1 MRPLDNLRSRLL
13 AAAMSLLAGVPVAG
27 AQSTAAS
34 GASAL
39 RLPRLFADGMVL
51 QRRKP
56 IAVWGWAPTGSQISI
71 DFRGHTTHTTAN
83 AAGSWIAKL
92 PPVEAGGPLDLTVR
106 AGEARVE
113 LHNVLVGDVWVA
125 SGQSNMEF
133 VVSEANN
140 AAQEIAT
147 ANDSLIRQFKVPN
160 SWSNDPGDDLV
171 GGAWAPA
178 DPKHVGDFSAVAYFF
193 ARELRKSIKVPIGI
207 VNTTWGGSN
216 IETWMSR
223 GAQRISDSAWS
234 ELRRADD
241 ARQKQTRDALREK
254 LGELPAKD
262 PGLANGIALW
272 ADPTLDDSKWSD
284 TPVPAYWE
292 DHGYIGM
299 DGVAWYRLDF
309 DATDADQ
316 HDGATITLAAI
327 DDDDITWINGV
338 EVGRTVGYN
347 IERVY
352 RIPPN
357 ALRVGRN
364 VLAVRVSDGGG
375 GGGINGAVSLAFGN
389 GAPRSL
395 AGTWKFKV
403 GEVSFQPDGQQ
414 INKVPSVLY
423 NKMLHPI
430 LPTTIMGVLWYQ
442 GESNANN
449 MQQAT
454 AYRDQFKTLITSWR
468 HEWDSGRDTFPF
480 LWVQLPNFGP
490 PDAPPPLVATWASQR
505 ESMTAALSLPK
516 TGQAIAIDVGDAT
529 NLHPRNKQDV
539 GVRLALVAQK
549 VAYGEPILASG
560 PTYRS
565 HSIRGDTIIVA
576 FNDVGSGL
584 ASRLTNGRVG
594 GFSIAGADRRFAWAE
609 AKIVGNTVHVWGQG
623 VKQPIAVRYAW
634 ANNPDRTSL
643 YNREQLPAAPFR
655 TDRW

>member
-1 MRPLDNLRSRLL
+1 MRFRINLRPHVRASVVAVVLGAR
-13 AAAMSLLAGVPVAG
+13 GVISQTAEP
-27 AQSTAAS
+27 AAS
-34 GASAL
+34 PTL

-56 IAVWGWAPTGSQISI
+56 VAVWGWAPAGSPISI
-71 DFRGHTTHTTAN
+71 DFRGQTTRTTPN
-83 AAGSWIAKL
+83 AAGAWMAKL
-92 PPVEAGGPLDLTVR
+92 PAMEAGGPFELIVH
-106 AGEARVE
+106 AGEARIE
-113 LHNVLVGDVWVA
+113 LQNVLVGDVWVA

-133 VVSEANN
+133 VVSQANN
-140 AAQEIAT
+140 PAQEIA
-147 ANDSLIRQFKVPN
+147 AAHDSLIRQFKVPD
-160 SWSNDPGDDLV
+160 SWSNDPEEDLAGGD
-171 GGAWAPA
+171 WAPA
-178 DPKHVGDFSAVAYFF
+178 DPQHVGDFSAVAYFF

-207 VNTTWGGSN
+207 VNSTWGGSN

-223 GAQRISDSAWS
+223 GAQRISDSTWL
-234 ELRRADD
+234 ELRRAEE
-241 ARQKQTRDALREK
+241 ARVEHIRDALRQK
-254 LGELPAKD
+254 LGGLPLKD
-262 PGLANGIALW
+262 SGLVNGAALW
-272 ADPTLDDSKWSD
+272 ANPTLNDSAWS
-284 TPVPAYWE
+284 TIPVPSYWE
-292 DHGYIGM
+292 QHGYAGM
-299 DGVAWYRLDF
+299 DGVAWYRVAF
-309 DATDADQ
+309 DASDAELR
-316 HDGATITLAAI
+316 DGATLSIAAI
-327 DDDDITWINGV
+327 DDDDITWVNGV

-352 RIPPN
+352 RISPN
-357 ALRVGRN
+357 VLHAGRN
-364 VLAVRVSDGGG
+364 LLAIRVSDGGG

-395 AGTWKFKV
+395 AGNWKFKV

-430 LPTTIMGVLWYQ
+430 LPATIMGVLWYQ

-490 PDAPPPLVATWASQR
+490 TDGVPPATATWASQR

-539 GVRLALVAQK
+539 GSRLALVARK
-549 VAYGEPILASG
+549 VAYDEDVLASG

-565 HSIRGDTIIVA
+565 QSIRGDTIIVT
-576 FNDVGSGL
+576 FDNVGEGL
-584 ASRLTNGRVG
+584 ASRLTNERVG
-594 GFSIAGADRRFAWAE
+594 GFSIAGADRKFVWAQ
-609 AKIVGNTVHVWGQG
+609 AKIVGNTVHTWSDEVRDP
-623 VKQPIAVRYAW
+623 VAVRYGW
-634 ANNPDRTSL
+634 ANNPDRISL

-655 TDRW
+655 SDRW